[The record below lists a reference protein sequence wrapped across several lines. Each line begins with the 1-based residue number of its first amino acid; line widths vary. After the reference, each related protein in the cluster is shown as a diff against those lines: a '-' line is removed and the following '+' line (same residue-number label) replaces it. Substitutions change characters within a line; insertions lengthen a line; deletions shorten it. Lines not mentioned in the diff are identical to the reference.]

1 MHVRSGL
8 TLTLTQGK
16 LHGNT
21 VPWEK
26 KALALAPALTLTH
39 ETLFVRR
46 VYVPPPILL
55 AQQFE
60 VSRPVFLVSTL
71 EIEYRNHLLGS
82 VRFRKATPK
91 RV

>member
-1 MHVRSGL
+1 MAF
-8 TLTLTQGK
+8 TLTPYPYPTLVK

-55 AQQFE
+55 AQ
-60 VSRPVFLVSTL
+60 PL
-71 EIEYRNHLLGS
+71 EFVILCGIPRYSPESGS
-82 VRFRKATPK
+82 LRE
-91 RV
+91 